1 MGEYCRSNL
10 DRVWDTESC
19 LKYLFKFNNPSK
31 SWQPEGAAWA
41 GASAL
46 GPLPSTVPLARNRR
60 TLDVT
65 ILMTRPNLLQE
76 IRVRYQAKSGEVRY
90 KIFYAITSVDD
101 LVSGAG
107 ALASLNL
114 NFASTASLDRVSLD

>member
-10 DRVWDTESC
+10 DRVWDTASC
-19 LKYLFKFNNPSK
+19 LKYLFRFNKPSK
-31 SWQPEGAAWA
+31 SWQPEGAAWP

-65 ILMTRPNLLQE
+65 ILMTRPKLLQE

-90 KIFYAITSVDD
+90 KILYARTSVDD
-101 LVSGAG
+101 LASGAG